1 MDDGAYSRVVYAH
14 ISLIA
19 ECKTEGF
26 KVAEPIRI
34 LQWGMLG
41 GFGGVEAFIM
51 NVYRNI
57 DRSKVQF
64 DFLESHNEGRLA
76 YEDKI
81 LAMGGRIYRV
91 MYSQRES
98 LIKSH
103 SELLRFF
110 REHPEFAGIHVNA
123 NYPYAYPL
131 KVAKEA
137 GIPLRILHSHNA
149 GSGAQF
155 GPQPSGLKALIKTYR
170 DRVVHKQIS
179 TAPTHYFACS
189 QQAADYMFPGKPF
202 TWVKNGIDTEKFA
215 FRPDARQRVRA
226 ELGVGDDTKLIGF
239 CGRFRQQKNPLFLL
253 EIFAEYAHME
263 ANAKLMLVGIGELEQ
278 QMHKK
283 VEELGIADRVMFL
296 GARTD
301 MPDLYQAMDLFLLP
315 SLFEGL
321 ALVYMEAQCSGLPCL
336 VSKEAMAF
344 EAAVTPLM
352 HTCSIREEAHAWA
365 KQCRSLLGEDR
376 RRSDYSGIVR
386 NAGFDVRNIAE
397 GLQQFYLKDDR

>member
-1 MDDGAYSRVVYAH
+1 MDDGAYSSAVYAH

-19 ECKTEGF
+19 ERKAEGF

-64 DFLESHNEGRLA
+64 DFLESHNEGKLA
-76 YEDKI
+76 YEDEI

-98 LIKSH
+98 LTKSH

-155 GPQPSGLKALIKTYR
+155 GPQPSGVKALIKTYR
-170 DRVVHKQIS
+170 DCVVHKQIN
-179 TAPTHYFACS
+179 TVPTHYFACS
-189 QQAADYMFPGKPF
+189 QQAADYMFPGKS
-202 TWVKNGIDTEKFA
+202 
-215 FRPDARQRVRA
+215 
-226 ELGVGDDTKLIGF
+226 
-239 CGRFRQQKNPLFLL
+239 QKNPLFLL

-263 ANAKLMLVGIGELEQ
+263 ANTKLMLVGIGELEQ

-283 VEELGIADRVMFL
+283 VEELGIADKVMFL

-352 HTCSIREEAHAWA
+352 HTCSIQEKAHVWA
-365 KQCRSLLGEDR
+365 KQCRSLLDEDEQ
-376 RRSDYSGIVR
+376 RSDCSGAVR
-386 NAGFDVRNIAE
+386 NAGFDVQDIAE

>member
-1 MDDGAYSRVVYAH
+1 MDDGAYSRAVYAH

-19 ECKTEGF
+19 EREAEGF
-26 KVAEPIRI
+26 KVTEPIRI
-34 LQWGMLG
+34 LQWGMSGNL
-41 GFGGVEAFIM
+41 GGVEAFIM

-64 DFLESHNEGRLA
+64 DFLASHNEDKLA
-76 YEDKI
+76 YEDEI
-81 LAMGGRIYRV
+81 LAMGGRIHRV

-149 GSGAQF
+149 GAGEQF
-155 GPQPSGLKALIKTYR
+155 GPQPSGLKAVIKSYR
-170 DRVVHKQIS
+170 DHAVSKQID

-189 QQAADYMFPGKPF
+189 QKAADYMFPGKPF

-215 FRPDARQRVRA
+215 FRSDVRQRVRA

-239 CGRFRQQKNPLFLL
+239 CGRFRRQKNPLFLL

-263 ANAKLMLVGIGELEQ
+263 ADTKLMLAGIGELEQ
-278 QMHKK
+278 QMRKR
-283 VEELGIADRVMFL
+283 VEELGIADKVMFL

-315 SLFEGL
+315 SLFEGFGI
-321 ALVYMEAQCSGLPCL
+321 VYAEAQCAGVPCL
-336 VSKEAMAF
+336 ATKDAVPTVAKVTDLLEFVSLQESARQWA
-344 EAAVTPLM
+344 
-352 HTCSIREEAHAWA
+352 EE
-365 KQCRSLLGEDR
+365 CRHLLSDGKNR
-376 RRSDYSGIVR
+376 QDYSTIVR
-386 NAGFDVRNIAE
+386 NKGFDIHDVAAE
-397 GLQQFYLKDDR
+397 LQRFYLGHTK

>member
-1 MDDGAYSRVVYAH
+1 MDDGAYSSAVYAH

-19 ECKTEGF
+19 ERKAEGF

-64 DFLESHNEGRLA
+64 DFLESHNEGKLA
-76 YEDKI
+76 YEDEI

-98 LIKSH
+98 LVKSH

-110 REHPEFAGIHVNA
+110 RTHPEFAGIHVNA

-149 GSGAQF
+149 GSGTQF
-155 GPQPSGLKALIKTYR
+155 GPQPSGIKALIKTYR

-189 QQAADYMFPGKPF
+189 QQAADYMFPGKSF

-215 FRPDARQRVRA
+215 FHSDVRQRVRA

-263 ANAKLMLVGIGELEQ
+263 ANTKLMLVGIGELEQ
-278 QMHKK
+278 QMRKK
-283 VEELGIADRVMFL
+283 VEELGIADKVMFL

-315 SLFEGL
+315 SLFEGFGI
-321 ALVYMEAQCSGLPCL
+321 VYAEAQCAGVPCL
-336 VSKEAMAF
+336 ATKDAVPTVAKVTDLLEFVSLQESARHWA
-344 EAAVTPLM
+344 
-352 HTCSIREEAHAWA
+352 EE
-365 KQCRSLLGEDR
+365 CRRSLTNEKERQDF
-376 RRSDYSGIVR
+376 SETVR
-386 NAGFDVRNIAE
+386 NKGFDIHDVAAE
-397 GLQQFYLKDDR
+397 LQRFYLGHAK

>member
-1 MDDGAYSRVVYAH
+1 M
-14 ISLIA
+14 
-19 ECKTEGF
+19 
-26 KVAEPIRI
+26 AEPIRI

-64 DFLESHNEGRLA
+64 DFLESHNEGKLA
-76 YEDKI
+76 YEDEI

-103 SELLRFF
+103 SELRRFF

-155 GPQPSGLKALIKTYR
+155 GSQPSGIKALIKTYR

-189 QQAADYMFPGKPF
+189 QQAADYMFPGKSF

-215 FRPDARQRVRA
+215 FRPDVRQRVRA

-263 ANAKLMLVGIGELEQ
+263 ANTKLMLVGIGELEQ

-283 VEELGIADRVMFL
+283 VEELGIAGKVMFL

-315 SLFEGL
+315 SLFEGFGI
-321 ALVYMEAQCSGLPCL
+321 VYAEAQCAGVPCL
-336 VSKEAMAF
+336 ATKDAVPTVAKVTDLLEFVSLQESARQWA
-344 EAAVTPLM
+344 
-352 HTCSIREEAHAWA
+352 EE
-365 KQCRSLLGEDR
+365 CRRSLTNEKERQDF
-376 RRSDYSGIVR
+376 SEIVR
-386 NAGFDVRNIAE
+386 NKGFDIHDVAAE
-397 GLQQFYLKDDR
+397 LQRFYLGHTK

>member
-1 MDDGAYSRVVYAH
+1 MDDGACSEAIYAH
-14 ISLIA
+14 IPLIA

-26 KVAEPIRI
+26 KVADPIRI
-34 LQWGMLG
+34 LQWGVTGNL
-41 GFGGVEAFIM
+41 GGVEAFIM

-64 DFLESHNEGRLA
+64 DFLASHNEGKLA
-76 YEDKI
+76 YEDEI
-81 LAMGGRIYRV
+81 LDMGGRIHRV

-98 LIKSH
+98 LTKSH

-110 REHPEFAGIHVNA
+110 REHSEFSGIHVNA

-149 GSGAQF
+149 GAGEQF

-170 DRVVHKQIS
+170 NYAVHKQIDD
-179 TAPTHYFACS
+179 APTHYFACS

-215 FRPDARQRVRA
+215 FRPEVRQRVRA

-239 CGRFRQQKNPLFLL
+239 CGRFRLQKNPLFLL

-263 ANAKLMLVGIGELEQ
+263 ANTKLMMVGIGELEQ

-283 VEELGIADRVMFL
+283 VEELGIADKVMFL

-315 SLFEGL
+315 SLFEGFGI
-321 ALVYMEAQCSGLPCL
+321 VYAEAQCAGVPCL
-336 VSKEAMAF
+336 ATKD
-344 EAAVTPLM
+344 AVPTVAKVTDLLEFVPLQE
-352 HTCSIREEAHAWA
+352 SARQWAEE
-365 KQCRSLLGEDR
+365 CRRLLSDEKNR
-376 RRSDYSGIVR
+376 QDYSTIVR
-386 NAGFDVRNIAE
+386 NKGFDIHDVAAE
-397 GLQQFYLKDDR
+397 LQQFYLGHAK